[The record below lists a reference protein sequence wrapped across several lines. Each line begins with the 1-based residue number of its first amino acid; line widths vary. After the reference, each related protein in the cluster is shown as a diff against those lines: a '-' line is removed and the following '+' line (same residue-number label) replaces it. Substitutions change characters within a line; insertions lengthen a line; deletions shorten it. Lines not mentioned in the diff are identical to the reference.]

1 MKGRIQAI
9 IAFGTLSLALAASGI
24 AAQGPAFHYQ
34 SPKIAHPLFDKNLTM
49 LDRERGEYAT
59 NLSTYAANLVAEQN
73 ASKESLAKARRLLA
87 LAMQLDPRNR
97 KALVVDFQLQKGVLP
112 EKSKSTYTAGALARL
127 LFARA
132 ELLKREA
139 DPQNKFL
146 ARAFIEL
153 AAEMDPHNEDA
164 VYACALQRREP
175 GPFDWSR
182 ITDTP
187 APKPP
192 AVQPSPP
199 PAE

>member
-9 IAFGTLSLALAASGI
+9 IVLGILSWALASPGV
-24 AAQGPAFHYQ
+24 AAEAQKFQYDP
-34 SPKIAHPLFDKNLTM
+34 PKIARPLFDKNLTM

-59 NLSTYAANLVAEQN
+59 NLATYAANLVAGQN

-87 LAMQLDPRNR
+87 LAMHLDPRNR

-112 EKSKSTYTAGALARL
+112 EKSKTTYTAGALARL
-127 LFARA
+127 LFARG

-139 DPQNKFL
+139 DPQNKLL
-146 ARAFIEL
+146 ARAFVEL
-153 AAEMDPHNEDA
+153 ASEMDPHNEDA
-164 VYACALQRREP
+164 VYACALQRREL
-175 GPFDWSR
+175 GTFDWTQ

-192 AVQPSPP
+192 PDQTS
-199 PAE
+199 